1 MPSIEVIVA
10 VIIVLAFFGPAIFK
24 AMTQGYRN
32 TSSTPAPP
40 TPPNKVVA
48 DLPNGNK
55 ATIDTEHMTM
65 TIENEKQEKRVMPIE
80 NVHYPNT
87 PPKN

>member
-1 MPSIEVIVA
+1 MPPIEIIVA
-10 VIIVLAFFGPAIFK
+10 VIVVAVFFGPAFLK
-24 AMTQGYRN
+24 AMKQGPTKN
-32 TSSTPAPP
+32 TTDTTPP
-40 TPPNKVVA
+40 TPSKVVA

-65 TIENEKQEKRVMPIE
+65 TIENEKQEKRVMPIQ

>member
-1 MPSIEVIVA
+1 MPSIEIIVA
-10 VIIVLAFFGPAIFK
+10 AIVVAIFFGPAMIK
-24 AMTQGYRN
+24 AIKQGPAK
-32 TSSTPAPP
+32 STTD
-40 TPPNKVVA
+40 TPPPPPSGKVVA

-55 ATIDTEHMTM
+55 ATIDTENMTM
-65 TIENEKQEKRVMPIE
+65 TIENEKQEKRVMPIQ